1 MSNLASQTHL
11 SYSDTTP
18 LGFWRR
24 LATVFNLLPNKYQ
37 VGQYNLKATE
47 TDKFIL
53 FILLTMLELALH
65 GSWYAFML
73 SSERLNIAGVGNV
86 VEDDVMLSLAMF
98 ALALFSLS
106 ILAIAGVLN
115 IPENTARWF
124 WVQGSYVL
132 MYLFYGLLFT
142 LAIGENTSAVGIMF
156 LGSMVL
162 GLFLLRW
169 RFILTAYLLCVA
181 VLLFFL
187 INQHFQYFHAVP
199 SFYPADN
206 LYGTQIWQL
215 SYLYLA
221 VPKVTLTVLAVAQ
234 VLRVL
239 EKQEQSI
246 YHLSEIDALTGAY
259 NRRSVYA
266 FFNHLWAYRDWQAV
280 SVIYFDLDK
289 FKNVNDTYGHPIGDK
304 VLIHAVQAV
313 KPILPKRAVLGRLG
327 GEEFVVILPNSEQ
340 HETQVFAEKIR
351 HAIANNPV
359 RLTDNAHVKA
369 NQGQLELVVTASLGV
384 GSMYRLGESV
394 DNPQKPHFLSYLR
407 QQTSPSLELPM
418 AFEKLINRADD
429 AMYQAK
435 TTGRN
440 RVMLAK
446 PMRFQD
452 HI

>member
-1 MSNLASQTHL
+1 MPSLTTQTHL
-11 SYSDTTP
+11 VHTDTP
-18 LGFWRR
+18 LGFWQR
-24 LATVFNLLPNKYQ
+24 LAMVFDLFPNKYPAN
-37 VGQYNLKATE
+37 QYNLKATE

-53 FILLTMLELALH
+53 FILLTMAELALH

-73 SSERLNIAGVGNV
+73 SSKSQNIIGIGNIV
-86 VEDDVMLSLAMF
+86 VDDVMLSLAMF

-181 VLLFFL
+181 ALLFFL
-187 INQHFQYFHAVP
+187 ANQHFQYFRSVP
-199 SFYPADN
+199 SFYPTEN
-206 LYGTQIWQL
+206 LYGTPIWQL

-221 VPKVTLTVLAVAQ
+221 LPKVTLTVLAVAQ

-246 YHLSEIDALTGAY
+246 YRLSEVDALTGAY

-266 FFNHLWAYRDWQAV
+266 FFNHLWAYRDWQV
-280 SVIYFDLDK
+280 TSVIYFDLDK
-289 FKNVNDTYGHPIGDK
+289 FKNINDTYGHPIGDK
-304 VLIHAVQAV
+304 VLIQAVQAV
-313 KPILPKRAVLGRLG
+313 KTVLPKQAVLGRLG
-327 GEEFVVILPNSEQ
+327 GEEFLVILPNSEQ
-340 HETQVFAEKIR
+340 HEAQTFAEKIR
-351 HAIANNPV
+351 HAIANSPIT
-359 RLTDNAHVKA
+359 LTEKAHIKA
-369 NQGQLELVVTASLGV
+369 NQGRHQLIVTTSLGA
-384 GSMYRLGESV
+384 GSVYRIGETLA
-394 DNPQKPHFLSYLR
+394 NPQKPSFLRYLR
-407 QQTSPSLELPM
+407 QQTAPNLGLPI
-418 AFEKLINRADD
+418 AFEKLIHRTDD

-440 RVMLAK
+440 RLVLAK
-446 PMRFQD
+446 PMRFYD
-452 HI
+452 NA

>member
-1 MSNLASQTHL
+1 MPNFTNQTQL
-11 SYSDTTP
+11 TNSDTS

-24 LATVFNLLPNKYQ
+24 LIVVFDLLPNKYQ
-37 VGQYNLKATE
+37 ANQYNLKATE

-53 FILLTMLELALH
+53 FILLTMVELALH

-73 SSERLNIAGVGNV
+73 SSERLNLAGVGDV
-86 VEDDVMLSLAMF
+86 VVNDVMLSLAMF

-106 ILAIAGVLN
+106 ILAIAGILN
-115 IPENTARWF
+115 IPENTVRWF
-124 WVQGSYVL
+124 WIQGSYVL

-142 LAIGENTSAVGIMF
+142 LGIGENTSAVAIMF
-156 LGSMVL
+156 LGGMVL

-169 RFILTAYLLCVA
+169 RFILTVYLLCVA
-181 VLLFFL
+181 VLVFFL
-187 INQHFQYFHAVP
+187 LNQHFQYFLSVP
-199 SFYPADN
+199 SFYPTDN
-206 LYGTQIWQL
+206 LYNTQIWQL

-239 EKQEQSI
+239 EKKEQSI
-246 YHLSEIDALTGAY
+246 YQLSEVDTLTGAY

-266 FFNHLWAYRDWQAV
+266 FFNHLWEYRDWKAV

-289 FKNVNDTYGHPIGDK
+289 FKSVNDTYGHPIGDK

-313 KPILPKRAVLGRLG
+313 KAILPKRAVLGRLG

-340 HETQVFAEKIR
+340 HETQVFAKKIR
-351 HAIANNPV
+351 HVIANNPV

-369 NQGQLELVVTASLGV
+369 NQGQHQLVVTASLGV
-384 GSMYRLGESV
+384 GSMYRIGESMS
-394 DNPQKPHFLSYLR
+394 NPQNPKFLAYLR
-407 QQTSPSLELPM
+407 QQTSSSLDLPL
-418 AFEKLINRADD
+418 AFEKLINRTDD

-446 PMRFQD
+446 PIRFQD